1 MIVKPNTEPRFVD
14 EHLPEE
20 MPLRIT
26 EENVYDYVRRA
37 LLAMA
42 PKAME
47 VIRAALESR
56 NQAKAR
62 RVASVVLE
70 LVGKM
75 GEGETSRE
83 AKRVLKEWRSR
94 RRSKPILPAP
104 EATPAT
110 PQGVE

>member
-1 MIVKPNTEPRFVD
+1 MKPSTEPRFLG
-14 EHLPEE
+14 EYLPEE
-20 MPLRIT
+20 APLGIT
-26 EENVYDYVRRA
+26 EENVHDYVCRA
-37 LLAMA
+37 MLAMV
-42 PKAME
+42 PKALE

-62 RVASVVLE
+62 RVATVVLE
-70 LVGKM
+70 VVGKM
-75 GEGETSRE
+75 GDGETSRE

-104 EATPAT
+104 EVTPAT